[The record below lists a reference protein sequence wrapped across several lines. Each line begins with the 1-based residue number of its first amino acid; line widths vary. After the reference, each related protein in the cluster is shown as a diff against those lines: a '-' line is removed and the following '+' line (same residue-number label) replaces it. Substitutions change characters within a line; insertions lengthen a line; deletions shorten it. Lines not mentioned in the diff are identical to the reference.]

1 MDILDTNSVQMI
13 DTKQAKGHDSKSHQ
27 LYFYIYTKKMTK
39 KEIQKKKKK
48 TKTLFMVDYLPM
60 YKTAINILKN
70 VNIWCDHGNQTA
82 RTARGGKKCVRK
94 PSD

>member
-48 TKTLFMVDYLPM
+48 D
-60 YKTAINILKN
+60 KN
-70 VNIWCDHGNQTA
+70 FIHGRLSSHVQDCH
-82 RTARGGKKCVRK
+82 KYSQECKHLV
-94 PSD
+94 